1 MASALAKVYNSKLWW
16 IQALERGF
24 FLQHRQRQQAETGF
38 GRIRTGNNSTH
49 SRSFCKNWYQCYPSS
64 MKKGHILR
72 FSVLGSQGTHRTS
85 SLHVFVDI
93 TVANA
98 AVTEGKSGVVVFV
111 GPCPFFV
118 LFCCFGDE
126 TQVWLGDLRVVLLR
140 GGDGFCDLICLIL
153 VQANCAFVPLLSPLM
168 SLSGPCHRAFTA
180 NPEEKKGTHRTSS
193 KMLMQLGT
201 QGGPSLEFL
210 H

>member
-1 MASALAKVYNSKLWW
+1 M
-16 IQALERGF
+16 
-24 FLQHRQRQQAETGF
+24 
-38 GRIRTGNNSTH
+38 
-49 SRSFCKNWYQCYPSS
+49 
-64 MKKGHILR
+64 
-72 FSVLGSQGTHRTS
+72 
-85 SLHVFVDI
+85 
-93 TVANA
+93 ANA

-140 GGDGFCDLICLIL
+140 GGDGFCDLICLSL

-180 NPEEKKGTHRTSS
+180 NPEEKKGVGQH
-193 KMLMQLGT
+193 
-201 QGGPSLEFL
+201 
-210 H
+210 